1 MFVCHLGSAGPLPS
15 DLCVDIS
22 YLITILVYISYIS
35 TLDVIFTVKLTTPL
49 EDLVFTSSL
58 TSPKPAKTMTVR
70 CYFLCLEKAFPAA
83 DLTSSG
89 QQIHTYKG
97 AFYLSSSYHIPYW
110 RCPLLICPGLH
121 MLVGLPFCLY
131 TQEKSECKWW
141 HRSIKSSLFLKVN
154 KRIKELKPSICIG
167 MGKMCVCKVW

>member
-1 MFVCHLGSAGPLPS
+1 M
-15 DLCVDIS
+15 IT
-22 YLITILVYISYIS
+22 ITILVYISYIS

-70 CYFLCLEKAFPAA
+70 YYFLCLEKAFPAA

-97 AFYLSSSYHIPYW
+97 AFYLSSSYHIPY
-110 RCPLLICPGLH
+110 
-121 MLVGLPFCLY
+121 
-131 TQEKSECKWW
+131 
-141 HRSIKSSLFLKVN
+141 
-154 KRIKELKPSICIG
+154 
-167 MGKMCVCKVW
+167 